1 MSEKSNFNYPEVP
14 PRGKARKLFDKRTT
28 VLTAMVAVM
37 FVVLVSLELR
47 PPPSGGPVSTP
58 EPSRPALTAGMSS
71 RSWSPDLQRKYA
83 QKLAEKGLKKEAA
96 DAFQE
101 YLASASLTL
110 KESANVLYTAGKLH
124 FELGSYEA
132 ALAAFYQAE
141 VAGVGPDLE
150 PELNRKIVACLENLG
165 RSFDAQS
172 ELEQRTALVKPKEE
186 DETRAVVVGRIGNE
200 EVTLGQLHDELQRMQ
215 QMNPQL
221 AQSFRTDRRKLVE
234 FLRQFI
240 FEKLLARK
248 ARKLGLDQHPEF
260 RKQIEEVMNKA
271 LAQTLI
277 RQEVQSKVQMDP
289 ADVRNYFEANQSRY
303 VEKAQAAASH
313 ILLKDEETATN
324 VLSQAQEGK
333 SFEELTKTHSVDVS
347 TKSEGGRLKEPVGQ
361 GSLEIPGI
369 GRVPEFAEAVFAT
382 KPGQVAKTVVRSP
395 AGFHVIRVDSITPGR
410 ALTFEEAQRQVAYDY
425 QMEKSQAALSRMI
438 QETLEVER
446 VQIYDQVILGQK
458 DEAVTEPEK

>member
-1 MSEKSNFNYPEVP
+1 MSEKPNFNYPEVP
-14 PRGKARKLFDKRTT
+14 PRSRPRKVFDKRTT
-28 VLTAMVAVM
+28 TIAMMGVMM
-37 FVVLVSLELR
+37 FVVLVALDLR
-47 PPPSGGPVSTP
+47 HPPSTRLAPPPESVGALPQ
-58 EPSRPALTAGMSS
+58 PAAAAG
-71 RSWSPDLQRKYA
+71 SWSPDLQRKYA
-83 QKLAEKGLKKEAA
+83 QKLAAKGLKKEAA
-96 DAFQE
+96 AAFQE
-101 YLASASLTL
+101 YVASASLTL
-110 KESANVLYTAGKLH
+110 NERANVLYTAGKLH

-141 VAGVGPDLE
+141 VAGVGSDLE

-172 ELEQRTALVKPKEE
+172 ELGQRTALVKPKEE

-271 LAQTLI
+271 LAQALI
-277 RQEVQSKVQMDP
+277 RQEIQSKVQMDP
-289 ADVRNYFEANQSRY
+289 ADVRNYFEANQHRY
-303 VEKAQAAASH
+303 VEKAQAAVSH
-313 ILLKDEETATN
+313 ILLKDEQAAKS

-333 SFEELTKTHSVDVS
+333 SFEELAKTQSQDSV
-347 TKSEGGRLKEPVGQ
+347 TKSEGGRLKEPVLQ

-369 GRVPEFAEAVFAT
+369 GRAPEFSKAVFET
-382 KPGQVAKTVVRSP
+382 KPGQVAETVVRSP
-395 AGFHVIRVDSITPGR
+395 AGFHVVKVDSITPGR

-458 DEAVTEPEK
+458 DEALTEPEK